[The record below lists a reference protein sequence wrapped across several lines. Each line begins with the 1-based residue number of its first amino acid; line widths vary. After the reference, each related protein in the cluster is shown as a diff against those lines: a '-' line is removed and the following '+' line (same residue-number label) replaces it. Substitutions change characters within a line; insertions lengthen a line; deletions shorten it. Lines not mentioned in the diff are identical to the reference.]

1 MSGWTVTF
9 VALCFLGYTVADQS
23 FDEQTAEKRARPD
36 PSMLRAA
43 NWISTRPVIS
53 PDNEI
58 GYLIQYLEKRAGS
71 MENEAESRD
80 IRSPLGTMRFGK
92 RADGP
97 LGTMRFGKRNPLGTM
112 RFGKRNP
119 LGTMR
124 FGKRADGP
132 LGTMRFGKR
141 TPDFDEY

>member
-9 VALCFLGYTVADQS
+9 FALFLVGCTVAEKTTED
-23 FDEQTAEKRARPD
+23 QTAEKRAHPD
-36 PSMLRAA
+36 GQMLRAS
-43 NWISTRPVIS
+43 NWISTRPMMS

-58 GYLIQYLEKRAGS
+58 GYLIQYLEKRASS
-71 MENEAESRD
+71 MENDAESRD

-124 FGKRADGP
+124 FGKRAEGP

-141 TPDFDEY
+141 TPDFYDY